1 MAMNWQNVAT
11 IARKDITIMMTRRSL
26 RIALVVL
33 PLGLAVLFS
42 QIIARSNIP
51 ADQLPKTLNAFLFF
65 FMIYTGALP
74 ANLASYSM
82 VGEKVERSLEPLLAT
97 PASDGEILLGKALAA
112 LVPPLVVMWAG
123 MVTLMALCDAFTR
136 ATLGYLYFPN
146 WLAAV
151 TVFGLAPL
159 LGIMAVSFSVLM
171 SARVSEVRTA
181 QQLGALTAIPGVVL
195 YIGLL
200 SGAFSLDLAS
210 LAVICGAF
218 AAVDAGL
225 LVGARA
231 TFHREEILT
240 RWACHGQGQSQLKIN
255 DKSQPNGFVL
265 RAPAQHEPFPR

>member
-1 MAMNWQNVAT
+1 MNWQNVAT

-26 RIALVVL
+26 RIALIVL

-42 QIIARSNIP
+42 QIISRGNIS

-74 ANLASYSM
+74 ATLASYSM

-112 LVPPLVVMWAG
+112 LIPPLIVMWAG
-123 MVTLMALCDAFTR
+123 MIALMALCDAATH

-146 WLAAV
+146 WMAAL
-151 TVFGLAPL
+151 TVFGVAPL
-159 LGIMAVSFSVLM
+159 LALMAVAFSVLM

-181 QQLGALTAIPGVVL
+181 QQLGALTAIPGLIL
-195 YIGLL
+195 YIGLIT
-200 SGAFSLDLAS
+200 GAFSLDLAA
-210 LAVICGAF
+210 LAVICGILIAGDVGLAF
-218 AAVDAGL
+218 A
-225 LVGARA
+225 ARA

-240 RWACHGQGQSQLKIN
+240 RWA
-255 DKSQPNGFVL
+255 
-265 RAPAQHEPFPR
+265 

>member
-1 MAMNWQNVAT
+1 MNWQNVAT
-11 IARKDITIMMTRRSL
+11 IARKDLAIMMTRRSL
-26 RIALVVL
+26 RIGLAVL

-42 QIIARSNIP
+42 QIIAHGNFP
-51 ADQLPKTLNAFLFF
+51 ASALPGTLNAFLFF

-112 LVPPLVVMWAG
+112 LLPPLVVMWAG
-123 MVTLMALCDAFTR
+123 MVTLMALCDAFTH

-159 LGIMAVSFSVLM
+159 LGIMAVAFSVLM

-181 QQLGALTAIPGVVL
+181 QQLGALAAIPGAGL
-195 YIGLL
+195 YIGLV
-200 SGAFSLDLAS
+200 SGAFSLDMTS
-210 LAVICGAF
+210 LAVMCGILVV
-218 AAVDAGL
+218 VDTAL
-225 LVGARA
+225 ALAARA

-240 RWACHGQGQSQLKIN
+240 RWA
-255 DKSQPNGFVL
+255 
-265 RAPAQHEPFPR
+265 